1 MGSTQSKTQTITRLP
16 LRIFAWI
23 LGGLTVL
30 GVTAGLVILLGVG
43 RWLIR
48 EDAMEQATAIAVLR
62 GNTPL
67 RALEAARLYH
77 DGYAKEIW
85 LTHPGATVDALKALG
100 IGR

>member
-1 MGSTQSKTQTITRLP
+1 
-16 LRIFAWI
+16 
-23 LGGLTVL
+23 
-30 GVTAGLVILLGVG
+30 
-43 RWLIR
+43 
-48 EDAMEQATAIAVLR
+48 MEQATAIAVLS

-100 IGR
+100 IGYPSEDDVNTRVLRGQGVPTNAIKVLESSIVNTSDELDAISATLKAKGG